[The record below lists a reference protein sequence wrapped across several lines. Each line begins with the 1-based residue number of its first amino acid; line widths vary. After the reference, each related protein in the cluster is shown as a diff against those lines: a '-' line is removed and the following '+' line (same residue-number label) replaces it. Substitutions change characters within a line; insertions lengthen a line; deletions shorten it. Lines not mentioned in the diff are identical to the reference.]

1 MDTFQFQSG
10 ANGSNSYP
18 NPPTINP
25 PTLFD
30 DLDDD
35 TYGANFGYED
45 GTNDDQN
52 DAKRRRIARV
62 RQERESWAHEG

>member
-1 MDTFQFQSG
+1 MDSFQFQSG
-10 ANGSNSYP
+10 SGGSNGYSNAP
-18 NPPTINP
+18 MINP
-25 PTLFD
+25 PTLYD

-35 TYGANFGYED
+35 DYGGGYGYEA

-62 RQERESWAHEG
+62 SQ